1 MCFSA
6 EASFTASIALAAISW
21 ASYQRINKP
30 KQLLLLGVPL
40 GFALQQF
47 LEGLVWLAFKY
58 NFNPVLNKLVIYG
71 FLFFAY
77 IFWPVYLPLVLT
89 KLERTTKNRKI
100 LTGLAVLGS
109 FVSISLL
116 VMLIAGGATAEF
128 ANCHIVYQLGVHWL
142 NFNLTLVAV
151 LLYVL
156 VTVGSLLVSS
166 LRGMRVLGIAT
177 LGTFIFAQYFYY
189 TAAVSVW
196 CFFAALLS
204 LLIYWIIGLN
214 RA

>member
-6 EASFTASIALAAISW
+6 EASFTASIALVAISW

-47 LEGLVWLAFKY
+47 LEGLVWLVFKY
-58 NFNPVLNKLVIYG
+58 NFNPIISKLAIYG

-77 IFWPVYLPLVLT
+77 IFWPVYIPLVLT
-89 KLERTTKNRKI
+89 KLERITKNRKI

-109 FVSISLL
+109 LVSASL
-116 VMLIAGGATAEF
+116 VIMLSVGGATAEI
-128 ANCHIVYQLGVHWL
+128 ANCHIIYQLGVNWL
-142 NFNLTLVAV
+142 DFNLALSAV

-156 VTVGSLLVSS
+156 ATVGAMLSSS
-166 LRGMRVLGIAT
+166 LRGMRILGIAT
-177 LGTFIFAQYFYY
+177 LGAFIAAQYFYY
-189 TAAVSVW
+189 AAAVSVW
-196 CFFAALLS
+196 CFCAAVLS